1 MSCTIFDEPIST
13 SSTAPSSQVQLTFD
27 RFAISGMQ
35 VAIHQISVGNDEFH
49 SESGRKLD
57 SILQKLSMQTA
68 QTDALVSSTSLLN
81 EKMGQLNLSDTRGF
95 KHSPERPLYDF
106 DPAATDSKHK
116 TSPADSTG
124 MIQVRASCYRKTCRP
139 WCSCCCHVRRSA
151 RSPDLVKGFIGS
163 LFVGYSGVPLA
174 TQPCNER
181 QCRRRST
188 LRFILSYQFPAW
200 FWTRALFA
208 SFTTANVPGPEM
220 LIRVQTKIP
229 YASEIY
235 QHCLNGNA
243 ESLQRLFQERAAS
256 PFDVDPDGLSL
267 LHVRADRFRQPPS
280 HAKY

>member
-1 MSCTIFDEPIST
+1 
-13 SSTAPSSQVQLTFD
+13 
-27 RFAISGMQ
+27 MQ
-35 VAIHQISVGNDEFH
+35 VAIHQISVGNDAFQ

-57 SILQKLSMQTA
+57 SILQNLSTQMT
-68 QTDALVSSTSLLN
+68 QTDALVSATSLLS
-81 EKMGQLNLSDTRGF
+81 EKMGQFNLMDP
-95 KHSPERPLYDF
+95 HSFNHSAQRPFYDF
-106 DPAATDSKHK
+106 DPAATDSNDK

-139 WCSCCCHVRRSA
+139 WCSCCCHVRRSV
-151 RSPDLVKGFIGS
+151 RSPGLVKGFMGS

-229 YASEIY
+229 FASEIY

-243 ESLQRLFQERAAS
+243 ESLQRLFQKRAAS

-267 LHVRADRFRQPPS
+267 LHVRADHFCYPPS
-280 HAKY
+280 RTRY

>member
-1 MSCTIFDEPIST
+1 
-13 SSTAPSSQVQLTFD
+13 
-27 RFAISGMQ
+27 MQ
-35 VAIHQISVGNDEFH
+35 VAIHQISVGNDEFQ

-57 SILQKLSMQTA
+57 SILQKLSTQMT

-81 EKMGQLNLSDTRGF
+81 EKMGQLNLSDTHGF
-95 KHSPERPLYDF
+95 KHSPQRPLDDF
-106 DPAATDSKHK
+106 APAATDSKHK

-124 MIQVRASCYRKTCRP
+124 MIQIRASCYRKTCRP
-139 WCSCCCHVRRSA
+139 WCSCCCHARRSV
-151 RSPDLVKGFIGS
+151 RSPGLAKGFIGS
-163 LFVGYSGVPLA
+163 LFVGYSGVPLV

-188 LRFILSYQFPAW
+188 PRFILSYQFPAW

-267 LHVRADRFRQPPS
+267 LHVRADRFCQTPS
-280 HAKY
+280 HTKY

>member
-1 MSCTIFDEPIST
+1 
-13 SSTAPSSQVQLTFD
+13 
-27 RFAISGMQ
+27 MQ
-35 VAIHQISVGNDEFH
+35 VAIHQISVGNDAFQ

-57 SILQKLSMQTA
+57 SILQKLSTQMT

-81 EKMGQLNLSDTRGF
+81 EKMGQLNLSDMHGF
-95 KHSPERPLYDF
+95 KHSPQQPQYDF
-106 DPAATDSKHK
+106 DPAA
-116 TSPADSTG
+116 ADSTG

-139 WCSCCCHVRRSA
+139 WCSCCCHIRRSV
-151 RSPDLVKGFIGS
+151 RSPGLVKGFIGS

-188 LRFILSYQFPAW
+188 LRFILSYQFPSW

-220 LIRVQTKIP
+220 LIRVQMKIP
-229 YASEIY
+229 YASETY

-243 ESLQRLFQERAAS
+243 ESLQRLFQERVAS
-256 PFDVDPDGLSL
+256 PFDVDQDGLSL
-267 LHVRADRFRQPPS
+267 LHVCADHFCPPPS
-280 HAKY
+280 HTKS